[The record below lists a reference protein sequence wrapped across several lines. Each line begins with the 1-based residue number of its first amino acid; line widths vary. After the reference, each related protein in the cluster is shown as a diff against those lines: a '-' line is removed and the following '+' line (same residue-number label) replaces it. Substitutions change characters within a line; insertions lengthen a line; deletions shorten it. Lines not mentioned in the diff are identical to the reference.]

1 MESGDKYKASMRSL
15 SAQPDKF
22 SGEICNYIL
31 MLCLCISEENMKNS
45 NSESF
50 ICF

>member
-22 SGEICNYIL
+22 SGKNYYFL
-31 MLCLCISEENMKNS
+31 LALNGSRSKNL
-45 NSESF
+45 EF
-50 ICF
+50 GH

>member
-22 SGEICNYIL
+22 SGKNYYFL
-31 MLCLCISEENMKNS
+31 LALNGSLSKNL
-45 NSESF
+45 EF
-50 ICF
+50 GH